1 MRALDVGWVTCAASP
16 ECAGSA
22 RRPYGRCLA
31 HLDAADLDEVLA
43 DLSPGSAIDLRAT
56 SVGARLLE
64 RIVAA
69 TRGRPGRARFDWA
82 VFPDGA
88 RLGDLVFRGDAS
100 FDHARFRHLASFF
113 GVRFAGNVSFRE
125 ARFARELSLHG
136 AVFDGHAAFDGM
148 RVGGDA
154 LFGGALFGR
163 DASFENADFQGFAAF
178 DGAAFA
184 GDASLRGCRFRRTV
198 SLRGTRFGGLAGFG
212 GARFFAGGHLAPVLV
227 RRHLS
232 LAGAWAGRD
241 LAVTAGG
248 CPVDL
253 RGLEVCGRLTV
264 RLDGA
269 GADLT
274 GAVLRGPA
282 TVRGR
287 AGARLVSLCE
297 LDAGDLELAD
307 LDLSACPLT
316 GLRHPEGLRL
326 SGCALPSERRDR
338 ARGRGFRVFSGWSRM
353 LPPRS
358 GTKMVRAGNRDGDHV
373 SRTRNGRVESTWRAP
388 GSSTTT

>member
-31 HLDAADLDEVLA
+31 HLEAAELDEVVNG
-43 DLSPGSAIDLRAT
+43 LSPGSPIDLRAT
-56 SVGARLLE
+56 VVGARLLE
-64 RIVAA
+64 RVVAA
-69 TRGRPGRARFDWA
+69 TEGRPGRARFDWA

-88 RLGDLVFRGDAS
+88 RFGDLVFGGDAS
-100 FDHARFRHLASFF
+100 FDHALFRHLASFF
-113 GVRFAGNVSFRE
+113 GARFAGNVSFRE
-125 ARFARELSLHG
+125 TRFARELSLHG
-136 AVFDGHAAFDGM
+136 AAFDGHAALDRM

-154 LFGGALFGR
+154 LFGGAVFGR
-163 DASFENADFQGFAAF
+163 DASLENADFQGFVTF
-178 DGAAFA
+178 DGAAFT

-212 GARFFAGGHLAPVLV
+212 GARFSAGGHLAPASVG
-227 RRHLS
+227 RRLS

-264 RLDGA
+264 RLDDA
-269 GADLT
+269 GADLE

-287 AGARLVSLCE
+287 AGARLTSLCE
-297 LDAGDLELAD
+297 LDAGNLELAD
-307 LDLSACPLT
+307 LDLSDCVLA
-316 GLRHPEGLRL
+316 GLHHPEGLRL
-326 SGCALPSERRDR
+326 SGCALPSDR
-338 ARGRGFRVFSGWSRM
+338 HDRTRGFRVFSGWSRM
-353 LPPRS
+353 RALRA
-358 GTKMVRAGNRDGDHV
+358 GARMVRAGNRDGDRA